1 MYSLYSALLAV
12 AFVLALPYFLW
23 KGRAT
28 GKYRVSFR
36 ERMGVLPPTLN
47 PEAAP
52 SIWIHAVSV
61 GEVLAAR
68 VLVAPLRQRFPALRI
83 VVSTTTL
90 TGHLVARS
98 SLEGADALFFA
109 PFDFRRPVRK
119 ALSAVKPRL
128 LLLVETELWPN
139 LIHEA
144 RRAGVRIAVA
154 NGRLSPASSA
164 RYRRIR
170 FLLKHVLAEV
180 DLFLMQGEA
189 HAERA
194 RAIGAPPDRVRVT
207 GNLKFDALGEPTTPE
222 PLARLLAPAT
232 EPGPLL
238 VAGSTMAGE
247 EEMVL
252 AAFRQVR
259 TRLPQARLILAPR
272 HPERFAETEGLVRTA
287 GFTCVRR
294 TALGVQPWS
303 AGEVLLLD
311 TMGELASIYPVAQV
325 VFVGGSLVPSGGHNV
340 LEPAAAGK
348 AVVVGPHMEN
358 FQEIADQFRAEGA
371 FVQVASPD
379 ALADALLGL
388 LTDEAR
394 RRQVGERARAL
405 LSRSKGAVGRTVEAL
420 SELLR

>member
-1 MYSLYSALLAV
+1 VYTLYSALLGI
-12 AFVLALPYFLW
+12 AFVLAVPYFLW

-28 GKYRVSFR
+28 GKYSVSFR
-36 ERMGVLPPTLN
+36 ERMGEMPPDLN
-47 PEAAP
+47 PEGIP
-52 SIWIHAVSV
+52 SIWVHAVSV

-68 VLVAPLRQRFPALRI
+68 VLLGPLRQRFPGLRI

-90 TGHLVARS
+90 TGHFVARS
-98 SLEGADALFFA
+98 SLDGADALFFA
-109 PFDFRRPVRK
+109 PFDFRWPVRR
-119 ALSAVKPRL
+119 ALAVVKPRL

-144 RRAGVRIAVA
+144 RRAGVRMAVA
-154 NGRLSPASSA
+154 NGRLSPRSSA

-207 GNLKFDALGEPTTPE
+207 GNLKFDALGEPATPE
-222 PLARLLAPAT
+222 S
-232 EPGPLL
+232 PGPLL

-252 AAFRQVR
+252 SAFRQVR
-259 TRLPQARLILAPR
+259 ARLPQARLVLVPR
-272 HPERFAETEGLVRTA
+272 HPERFAEAEGLVRA
-287 GFTCVRR
+287 ADFTCVRR
-294 TALGVQPWS
+294 TALGAQPWS
-303 AGEVLLLD
+303 SGEV
-311 TMGELASIYPVAQV
+311 M
-325 VFVGGSLVPSGGHNV
+325 
-340 LEPAAAGK
+340 
-348 AVVVGPHMEN
+348 GPHMEN
-358 FQEIADQFRAEGA
+358 FQEIADQFNAEA
-371 FVQVASPD
+371 AIVQVASPG

-394 RRQVGERARAL
+394 RREVGDRARAL
-405 LSRSKGAVGRTVEAL
+405 VLRSKGAVGRTVEAL
-420 SELLR
+420 SELMG

>member
-1 MYSLYSALLAV
+1 MYSLYSALLAL
-12 AFVLALPYFLW
+12 AFLLAIPYFLW

-28 GKYRVSFR
+28 GKYRLSFR
-36 ERMGVLPPTLN
+36 ERMGALPCDLN
-47 PEAAP
+47 RDRAP

-61 GEVLAAR
+61 GEVLTAR
-68 VLVAPLRQRFPALRI
+68 VLLGPLRERFPDHRI
-83 VVSTTTL
+83 VVSTTTV
-90 TGHLVARS
+90 TGHSVARS
-98 SLEGADALFFA
+98 SLNEADALFFA
-109 PFDFRRPVRK
+109 PFDFRGPVRK
-119 ALSAVKPRL
+119 ALATVKPRL
-128 LLLVETELWPN
+128 LLLMETELWPN

-154 NGRLSPASSA
+154 NGRLSAGSSA

-189 HAERA
+189 HAARA
-194 RAIGAPPDRVRVT
+194 RAIGAPPERVRVA

-222 PLARLLAPAT
+222 PLARLLVPAM

-252 AAFRQVR
+252 AAFRRVHL
-259 TRLPQARLILAPR
+259 RLPQARLILAPR
-272 HPERFAETEGLVRTA
+272 HPERFAEVDGLAQAV

-294 TALGVQPWS
+294 TTLGAEPWT

-311 TMGELASIYPVAQV
+311 TMGELASVYPVAEV

-358 FQEIADQFRAEGA
+358 FQEIADQFRAAGA
-371 FVQVASPD
+371 LVQVASPD
-379 ALADALLGL
+379 GLAEALLGL
-388 LTDEAR
+388 LADAAR
-394 RRQVGERARAL
+394 RREVGARARAL
-405 LSRSKGAVGRTVEAL
+405 VLRSKGAVGRTIEAL
-420 SELLR
+420 AELLT